1 MVKLN
6 FSFTARKTFSLCA
19 SHTDMHNC
27 KYICW
32 GLPQWLS
39 GKESACWAG
48 DAGSVPELG
57 RSPGRGN
64 DNPPWYSCQENP
76 MDRGAWQGTVYG
88 VTKDQT

>member
-6 FSFTARKTFSLCA
+6 FSFTARKTFSLCT

-57 RSPGRGN
+57 
-64 DNPPWYSCQENP
+64 
-76 MDRGAWQGTVYG
+76 
-88 VTKDQT
+88 